1 VSQAAWQRQWK
12 YAPIIKAET
21 DFCLT
26 LRTAQPAR
34 YVMSNLRIVIGF
46 CVTAA
51 VCFWVDRAP
60 ADVIRLA
67 VQKTGTVAWVL
78 DVIRAHQLDKQAGI
92 TITTL
97 ELASPEAGKI
107 ALRGGSVDVVAA
119 DWLWVSRERE
129 LGAKLVFYPYSTA
142 LGAVMVPEN
151 SSIRALADLQNK
163 TLAIAGGPLDKSW
176 LLLRAA
182 AKQKGVDLGTQ
193 AKVLYGSPALLAGK
207 MLHGEFDA
215 TLNYWNFSA
224 HLETRGFRQLVGI
237 DELLPNFGVT
247 GPLSMIGYVF
257 DETWAAAHRETMNRF
272 LDVTQK
278 AKQILLKSDAEWERI
293 AALVGAR
300 DTATLNIYRERY
312 RKGIPSR
319 PVDSEEKDARA
330 LYRVLLR
337 LGGTALVG
345 EGAELAPGTFYRPR
359 IQN

>member
-1 VSQAAWQRQWK
+1 MPFAQDCCLAGLATVSQAAWQRQCK
-12 YAPIIKAET
+12 YPPIIKSERL
-21 DFCLT
+21 CLT
-26 LRTAQPAR
+26 RYILQPAR
-34 YVMSNLRIVIGF
+34 YAMSKLRTVIGF

-51 VCFWVDRAP
+51 VCFSVDRAT

-67 VQKTGTVAWVL
+67 VQKTGTVTWVL
-78 DVIRAHQLDKQAGI
+78 DVIRAHQLDNQAGI
-92 TITTL
+92 TIKTL

-151 SSIRALADLQNK
+151 SSIRTLADLQNK
-163 TLAIAGGPLDKSW
+163 TLAVAGGPLDKSW

-193 AKVLYGSPALLAGK
+193 AKVIYGSPALLAGK
-207 MLHGEFDA
+207 MLHGDFDA
-215 TLNYWNFSA
+215 TLNFWNFSA

-247 GPLSMIGYVF
+247 GSLSMIGYVF
-257 DETWAAAHRETMNRF
+257 DEPWAAAHRETISRF

-278 AKQILLKSDAEWERI
+278 AKQILLKSDTEWERI
-293 AALVGAR
+293 APLVGAR
-300 DTATLNIYRERY
+300 DPATLDIYRDRY
-312 RKGIPSR
+312 RQGIPSR
-319 PVDSEEKDARA
+319 PVESEE
-330 LYRVLLR
+330 
-337 LGGTALVG
+337 
-345 EGAELAPGTFYRPR
+345 
-359 IQN
+359 